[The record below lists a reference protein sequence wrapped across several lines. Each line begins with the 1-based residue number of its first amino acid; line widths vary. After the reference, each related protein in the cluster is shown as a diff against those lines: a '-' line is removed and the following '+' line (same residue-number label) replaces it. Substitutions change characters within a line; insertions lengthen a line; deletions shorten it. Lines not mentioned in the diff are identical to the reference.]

1 MPRPKLGEL
10 LVELGY
16 LTQDQ
21 LEVALEEQARTGDLL
36 GQVLLRRGYLRE
48 EDLFRALADQQ
59 KAPLVRIRELEP
71 DPKALALLDPR
82 FAREKRVLPFKLE
95 GNRLHVAM
103 AHPSDL
109 ALLDELRFRTG
120 REIVPYQA
128 PDREI
133 LEALDRLLAEQ
144 ARPQREVEGEA
155 RAPVAE
161 MDLALE
167 GLPAVRLAQAL
178 LERAIA
184 LSASDLHLDPAE
196 TYLGV
201 RARVDGVVQE
211 LERLPKD
218 LEAPLAARYKVLAG
232 MDIAERRRP
241 QDGHFTFSFEGRRY
255 EVRVASVGTLY
266 GEKLTLRIIYPT
278 GVRLGLSEL
287 GMLPEE
293 LALFQRL
300 LLRPYG
306 ILLVTGPT
314 GSGKT
319 TTLYAAIERIYTREK
334 TFVTIEDPVEFP
346 LEGVVQIPIQPKIG
360 LTFAEALKSVLRLDP
375 DVILVGEVRD
385 SETLDTALR
394 AALTGHL
401 VLATLH
407 ANDAIAAVTR
417 LVEMGAEPH
426 LVASTL
432 IGTVAQRLVRRVCP
446 QCAKPAPLSE
456 EARLFFNVA
465 PEGLTGEEVPEE
477 EMRGEGC
484 PYCRGTGYRG
494 RVGLYEVYAPDRE
507 ALSHLSQGAREEAL
521 RRLAKERG
529 HRDLRRVGLLQV
541 KAGVTTGSELLRVL
555 GVWE

>member
-1 MPRPKLGEL
+1 MARPKLGEL
-10 LVELGY
+10 LLDLGY
-16 LTQDQ
+16 ITEDQ
-21 LEVALEEQARTGDLL
+21 LKAALEEQKRTGDLL
-36 GQVLLRRGYLRE
+36 GQILLRRGYIRE
-48 EDLFRALADQQ
+48 EDLVRALADQQ
-59 KAPLVRIRELEP
+59 RAPLIHPAQTPL
-71 DPKALALLDPR
+71 DSQALRLLDPR
-82 FAREKRVLPFKLE
+82 FAREKRVLPFKVE

-120 REIVPYQA
+120 KEIVPYLA

-133 LEALDRLLAEQ
+133 LEVLDRLLAEE
-144 ARPQREVEGEA
+144 ARPREEA
-155 RAPVAE
+155 RAREEAE
-161 MDLALE
+161 AVDLTLE
-167 GLPAVRLAQAL
+167 AMPAVRLAQAL

-184 LSASDLHLDPAE
+184 LSASDLHLDPQE
-196 TYLGV
+196 THLQV
-201 RARVDGVVQE
+201 RARIDGVMQD

-255 EVRVASVGTLY
+255 EVRVASVGTLH

-278 GVRLGLSEL
+278 GVRLGLTEL

-293 LALFQRL
+293 LDRFQKL
-300 LLRPYG
+300 LKRPHG
-306 ILLVTGPT
+306 ILFVTGPT

-319 TTLYAAIERIYTREK
+319 TTLYAALEQLYTKEK

-346 LEGVVQIPIQPKIG
+346 LEGVVQIPVQPKIG
-360 LTFAEALKSVLRLDP
+360 LTFAEALRTVLRLDP

-385 SETLDTALR
+385 AETLDTALR

-407 ANDAIAAVTR
+407 ANDAVAALTR
-417 LVEMGAEPH
+417 LVEMGAERP
-426 LVASTL
+426 LLAATL

-446 QCAKPAPLSE
+446 QCAKPMPVPE
-456 EARLFFNVA
+456 EARLYLGERA
-465 PEGLTGEEVPEE
+465 PEVEK
-477 EMRGEGC
+477 RGVGC

-494 RVGLYEVYAPDRE
+494 RIGVYEVYAPDRE
-507 ALSHLSQGAREEAL
+507 ALSRFAQGAGEEAL
-521 RRLAKERG
+521 RERARALG
-529 HRDLRRVGLLQV
+529 HRDLWEVGLLQV
-541 KAGVTTGSELLRVL
+541 RAGMTTTGELLRVL
-555 GVWE
+555 GLWE

>member
-1 MPRPKLGEL
+1 MARPRLGEL
-10 LVELGY
+10 LLDLGY
-16 LTQDQ
+16 ITEDQ
-21 LEVALEEQARTGDLL
+21 LKAALEEQERTGDLL
-36 GQVLLRRGYLRE
+36 GQILLRRGYIKE
-48 EDLFRALADQQ
+48 QDLVRALADQHR
-59 KAPLVRIRELEP
+59 APLIHPAQTPL
-71 DPKALALLDPR
+71 DPQALRLLDPR
-82 FAREKRVLPFKLE
+82 FAREKRVLPFKVE

-120 REIVPYQA
+120 KEIVPYLA

-133 LEALDRLLAEQ
+133 LEVLDRLLAEEVRPREEGR
-144 ARPQREVEGEA
+144 AREEA
-155 RAPVAE
+155 EAV
-161 MDLALE
+161 DLTLE
-167 GLPAVRLAQAL
+167 AMPAVRLAQAL

-184 LSASDLHLDPAE
+184 LSASDLHLDPQE
-196 TYLGV
+196 THLQV
-201 RARVDGVVQE
+201 RARIDGVMQD

-255 EVRVASVGTLY
+255 EVRVASVGTLH

-278 GVRLGLSEL
+278 GVRLGLTEL

-293 LALFQRL
+293 LDRFQKL
-300 LLRPYG
+300 LKRPYG
-306 ILLVTGPT
+306 ILFVTGPT

-319 TTLYAAIERIYTREK
+319 TTLYAALEQLYTKEK

-346 LEGVVQIPIQPKIG
+346 LEGVVQIPVQPKIG
-360 LTFAEALKSVLRLDP
+360 LTFAEALRTVLRLDP

-385 SETLDTALR
+385 AETLDTALR

-407 ANDAIAAVTR
+407 ANDAIAALTR
-417 LVEMGAEPH
+417 LLEMGAERP
-426 LVASTL
+426 LLAATL

-446 QCAKPAPLSE
+446 QCAKPMPVPE
-456 EARLFFNVA
+456 EARLYLGEWA
-465 PEGLTGEEVPEE
+465 PEVEK
-477 EMRGEGC
+477 RGVGC

-494 RVGLYEVYAPDRE
+494 RIGVYEVYAPDRE
-507 ALSHLSQGAREEAL
+507 ALSRFAQGAGEEAL
-521 RRLAKERG
+521 RERARALG
-529 HRDLRRVGLLQV
+529 HRDLWEVGLLQV
-541 KAGVTTGSELLRVL
+541 RAGMTTTGELLRVL
-555 GVWE
+555 GLWE

>member
-1 MPRPKLGEL
+1 MPRPRLGEL
-10 LVELGY
+10 LLRLGY
-16 LTQDQ
+16 LT
-21 LEVALEEQARTGDLL
+21 EEQLQAALQEQERTGDLL
-36 GQVLLRRGYLRE
+36 GQILLRRGYVRE
-48 EDLFRALADQQ
+48 EDLVRALADQQ
-59 KAPLVRIRELEP
+59 KAPLVRVAELTP

-82 FAREKRVLPFKLE
+82 LARERRVLPFRLE

-109 ALLDELRFRTG
+109 ALLDELRFLTG
-120 REIVPYQA
+120 KEIVPYLA

-133 LEALDRLLAEQ
+133 LEALDRLLAE
-144 ARPQREVEGEA
+144 ASRPKQPEA
-155 RAPVAE
+155 EPSSAAE
-161 MDLALE
+161 LDLTL
-167 GLPAVRLAQAL
+167 GVSPAVRLAQAL

-184 LSASDLHLDPAE
+184 LSASDLHLDPEE
-196 TYLGV
+196 THLLV

-211 LERLPKD
+211 LERLAKD

-241 QDGHFTFSFEGRRY
+241 QDGHFTFAFEGRRY
-255 EVRVASVGTLY
+255 EVRVASVGTLH

-278 GVRLGLSEL
+278 GVRLGLPEL

-293 LALFQRL
+293 LARFQKL

-306 ILLVTGPT
+306 ILFVTGPT

-319 TTLYAAIERIYTREK
+319 TTLYAALEQLYTKEK

-346 LEGVVQIPIQPKIG
+346 LEGVVQIPVQPKIG

-385 SETLDTALR
+385 GDTLDTALR

-417 LVEMGAEPH
+417 LLEMGAERH
-426 LVASTL
+426 LLASTL

-446 QCAKPAPLSE
+446 QCARPRPVSE
-456 EARLFFNVA
+456 EARLFFGEEA
-465 PEGLTGEEVPEE
+465 PEKELV
-477 EMRGEGC
+477 GEGC

-494 RVGLYEVYAPDRE
+494 RVGIYEVYAPDRE
-507 ALSHLSQGAREEAL
+507 ALYRLGQVAGEEEL
-521 RRLAKERG
+521 RQLAELKG
-529 HRDLRRVGLLQV
+529 HRSLRQVGLLQV
-541 KAGVTTGSELLRVL
+541 RAGVTTGHELLRVL
-555 GVWE
+555 GLWE

>member
-1 MPRPKLGEL
+1 MARPKLGEL
-10 LVELGY
+10 LLDLGY
-16 LTQDQ
+16 ITEDQ
-21 LEVALEEQARTGDLL
+21 LKAALEEQERTGDLL
-36 GQVLLRRGYLRE
+36 GQILLRRGYIRE
-48 EDLFRALADQQ
+48 EDLVRALADQQ
-59 KAPLVRIRELEP
+59 RAPLIHPAQTPL
-71 DPKALALLDPR
+71 DPQALRLLDPR
-82 FAREKRVLPFKLE
+82 FAREKRVLPFKVE

-120 REIVPYQA
+120 KEIVPYLA

-133 LEALDRLLAEQ
+133 LEVLDRLLAEE
-144 ARPQREVEGEA
+144 ARPREEA
-155 RAPVAE
+155 RAREEAE
-161 MDLALE
+161 AVDLTLE
-167 GLPAVRLAQAL
+167 AMPAVRLAQAL

-184 LSASDLHLDPAE
+184 LSASDLHLDPQE
-196 TYLGV
+196 THLQV
-201 RARVDGVVQE
+201 RARIDGVMQD

-255 EVRVASVGTLY
+255 EVRVASVGTLH

-278 GVRLGLSEL
+278 GVRLGLTEL

-293 LALFQRL
+293 LDRFQKL
-300 LLRPYG
+300 LKRPHG
-306 ILLVTGPT
+306 ILFVTGPT

-319 TTLYAAIERIYTREK
+319 TTLYAALEQVYTKEK

-346 LEGVVQIPIQPKIG
+346 LEGVVQIPVQPKIG
-360 LTFAEALKSVLRLDP
+360 LTFAEALRTVLRLDP

-385 SETLDTALR
+385 AETLDTALR

-407 ANDAIAAVTR
+407 ANDAVAALTR
-417 LVEMGAEPH
+417 LVEMGAERP
-426 LVASTL
+426 LLAATL

-446 QCAKPAPLSE
+446 QCAKPMPVPE
-456 EARLFFNVA
+456 EARLYLGERA
-465 PEGLTGEEVPEE
+465 PEVEK
-477 EMRGEGC
+477 RGMGC

-494 RVGLYEVYAPDRE
+494 RIGVYEVYAPDRE
-507 ALSHLSQGAREEAL
+507 ALSRFAQGAGEEAL
-521 RRLAKERG
+521 RERARALG
-529 HRDLRRVGLLQV
+529 HRDLWEVGLLQV
-541 KAGVTTGSELLRVL
+541 RAGMTTTGELLRVL
-555 GVWE
+555 GLWE

>member
-1 MPRPKLGEL
+1 MARPRLGEL
-10 LVELGY
+10 LLDLGY
-16 LTQDQ
+16 ITEDQ
-21 LEVALEEQARTGDLL
+21 LKAALEEQERTGDLL
-36 GQVLLRRGYLRE
+36 GQILLRRGYIKE
-48 EDLFRALADQQ
+48 QDLVRALADQHR
-59 KAPLVRIRELEP
+59 APLIHPAQTPL
-71 DPKALALLDPR
+71 DPQALRLLDPR
-82 FAREKRVLPFKLE
+82 FAREKRVLPFKVE

-120 REIVPYQA
+120 KEIVPYLA

-133 LEALDRLLAEQ
+133 LEVLDRLLAEEVRPREEGR
-144 ARPQREVEGEA
+144 AREEA
-155 RAPVAE
+155 EAV
-161 MDLALE
+161 DLTLE
-167 GLPAVRLAQAL
+167 AMPAVRLAQAL

-184 LSASDLHLDPAE
+184 LSASDLHLDPQE
-196 TYLGV
+196 THLQV
-201 RARVDGVVQE
+201 RARIDGVMQD

-255 EVRVASVGTLY
+255 EVRVASVGTLH

-278 GVRLGLSEL
+278 GVRLGLTEL

-293 LALFQRL
+293 LDRFQKL
-300 LLRPYG
+300 LKRPYG
-306 ILLVTGPT
+306 ILFVTGPT

-319 TTLYAAIERIYTREK
+319 TTLYAALEQLYTKEK

-346 LEGVVQIPIQPKIG
+346 LEGVVQIPVQPKIG
-360 LTFAEALKSVLRLDP
+360 LTFAEALRTVLRLDP

-385 SETLDTALR
+385 AETLDTALR

-407 ANDAIAAVTR
+407 ANDAIAALTR
-417 LVEMGAEPH
+417 LLEMGAERP
-426 LVASTL
+426 LLAATL

-446 QCAKPAPLSE
+446 QCAKPMPVPE
-456 EARLFFNVA
+456 EARLYLGERA
-465 PEGLTGEEVPEE
+465 PEVEK
-477 EMRGEGC
+477 RGVGC

-494 RVGLYEVYAPDRE
+494 RIGVYEVYAPDRE
-507 ALSHLSQGAREEAL
+507 ALSRFAQGAGEEAL
-521 RRLAKERG
+521 RERARALG
-529 HRDLRRVGLLQV
+529 HRDLWEVGLLQV
-541 KAGVTTGSELLRVL
+541 RAGMTTTGELLRVL
-555 GVWE
+555 GLWE

>member
-1 MPRPKLGEL
+1 MARPKLGEL
-10 LVELGY
+10 LLDLGY
-16 LTQDQ
+16 ITKDQ
-21 LEVALEEQARTGDLL
+21 LKAALEEQERTGDLL
-36 GQVLLRRGYLRE
+36 GQILLRRGYIRE
-48 EDLFRALADQQ
+48 EDLVRALADQQ
-59 KAPLVRIRELEP
+59 RAPLIHPAQTPL
-71 DPKALALLDPR
+71 DPQALRLLDPR
-82 FAREKRVLPFKLE
+82 FAREKRVLPFKVE

-120 REIVPYQA
+120 KEIVPYLA

-133 LEALDRLLAEQ
+133 LEVLDRLLAEE
-144 ARPQREVEGEA
+144 ARPREEA
-155 RAPVAE
+155 RAREEAE
-161 MDLALE
+161 AVDLTLE
-167 GLPAVRLAQAL
+167 AMPAVRLAQAL

-184 LSASDLHLDPAE
+184 LSASDLHLDPQE
-196 TYLGV
+196 THLQV
-201 RARVDGVVQE
+201 RARIDGVMQD

-255 EVRVASVGTLY
+255 EVRVASVGTLH

-278 GVRLGLSEL
+278 GVRLGLTEL

-293 LALFQRL
+293 LDRFQKL
-300 LLRPYG
+300 LKRPHG
-306 ILLVTGPT
+306 ILFVTGPT

-319 TTLYAAIERIYTREK
+319 TTLYAALEQVYTKEK

-346 LEGVVQIPIQPKIG
+346 LEGVVQIPVQPKIG
-360 LTFAEALKSVLRLDP
+360 LTFAEALRTVLRLDP

-385 SETLDTALR
+385 AETLDTALR

-407 ANDAIAAVTR
+407 ANDAVAALTR
-417 LVEMGAEPH
+417 LVEMGAERP
-426 LVASTL
+426 LLAATL

-446 QCAKPAPLSE
+446 QCAKPMPVPE
-456 EARLFFNVA
+456 EARLYLGERA
-465 PEGLTGEEVPEE
+465 PEVEK
-477 EMRGEGC
+477 RGMGC

-494 RVGLYEVYAPDRE
+494 RIGVYEVYAPDRE
-507 ALSHLSQGAREEAL
+507 ALSRFAQGAGEEAL
-521 RRLAKERG
+521 RERARALG
-529 HRDLRRVGLLQV
+529 HRDLWEVGLLQV
-541 KAGVTTGSELLRVL
+541 RAGMTTTGELLRVL
-555 GVWE
+555 GLWE

>member
-1 MPRPKLGEL
+1 MARPKLGEL
-10 LVELGY
+10 LLDLGY
-16 LTQDQ
+16 ITEDQ
-21 LEVALEEQARTGDLL
+21 LKAALEEQERTGDLL
-36 GQVLLRRGYLRE
+36 GQILLRRGYIKE
-48 EDLFRALADQQ
+48 QDLVRALADQQ
-59 KAPLVRIRELEP
+59 RAPLIHPAQTPL
-71 DPKALALLDPR
+71 DPQALRLLDPR
-82 FAREKRVLPFKLE
+82 FAREKRVLPFKVE

-120 REIVPYQA
+120 KEIVPYLA

-133 LEALDRLLAEQ
+133 LEVLDRLLAEEVRPREEGR
-144 ARPQREVEGEA
+144 AREEA
-155 RAPVAE
+155 EAV
-161 MDLALE
+161 DLTLE
-167 GLPAVRLAQAL
+167 AMPAVRLAQAL

-184 LSASDLHLDPAE
+184 LSASDLHLDPQE
-196 TYLGV
+196 THLQV
-201 RARVDGVVQE
+201 RARIDGVMQD

-255 EVRVASVGTLY
+255 EVRVASVGTLH

-278 GVRLGLSEL
+278 GVRLGLTEL

-293 LALFQRL
+293 LDRFQKL
-300 LLRPYG
+300 LKRPYG
-306 ILLVTGPT
+306 ILFVTGPT

-319 TTLYAAIERIYTREK
+319 TTLYAALEQLYTKEK

-346 LEGVVQIPIQPKIG
+346 LEGVVQIPVQPKIG
-360 LTFAEALKSVLRLDP
+360 LTFAETLRTVLRLDP

-385 SETLDTALR
+385 AETLDTALR

-407 ANDAIAAVTR
+407 ANDAIAALTR
-417 LVEMGAEPH
+417 LLEMGAERP
-426 LVASTL
+426 LLAATL

-446 QCAKPAPLSE
+446 QCAKPMPVPE
-456 EARLFFNVA
+456 EARLYLGEWA
-465 PEGLTGEEVPEE
+465 PEVEK
-477 EMRGEGC
+477 RGVGC

-494 RVGLYEVYAPDRE
+494 RIGVYEVYAPDRE
-507 ALSHLSQGAREEAL
+507 ALSRFAQGAGEEAL
-521 RRLAKERG
+521 RERARALG
-529 HRDLRRVGLLQV
+529 HRDLWEVGLLQV
-541 KAGVTTGSELLRVL
+541 RAGMTTTGELLRVL
-555 GVWE
+555 GLWE

>member
-1 MPRPKLGEL
+1 MARPKLGEL
-10 LVELGY
+10 LLDLGY
-16 LTQDQ
+16 ITEDQ
-21 LEVALEEQARTGDLL
+21 LKAALEEQERTGDLL
-36 GQVLLRRGYLRE
+36 GQILLRRGYIRE
-48 EDLFRALADQQ
+48 EDLVRALADQQ
-59 KAPLVRIRELEP
+59 RAPLIHPAQTPL
-71 DPKALALLDPR
+71 DPQALRLLDPR
-82 FAREKRVLPFKLE
+82 FAREKRVLPFKVE

-120 REIVPYQA
+120 KEIVPYLA

-133 LEALDRLLAEQ
+133 LEVLDRLLAEE
-144 ARPQREVEGEA
+144 ARPREEA
-155 RAPVAE
+155 RAREEAE
-161 MDLALE
+161 AVDLTLE
-167 GLPAVRLAQAL
+167 AMPAVRLAQAL

-184 LSASDLHLDPAE
+184 LSASDLHLDPQE
-196 TYLGV
+196 THLQV
-201 RARVDGVVQE
+201 RARIDGVMQD

-255 EVRVASVGTLY
+255 EVRVASVGTLH

-278 GVRLGLSEL
+278 GVRLGLTEL

-293 LALFQRL
+293 LDRFQKL
-300 LLRPYG
+300 LKRPYG
-306 ILLVTGPT
+306 ILFVTGPT

-319 TTLYAAIERIYTREK
+319 TTLYAALEQLYTKEK

-346 LEGVVQIPIQPKIG
+346 LEGVVQIPVQPKIG
-360 LTFAEALKSVLRLDP
+360 LTFAEALRTVLRLDP

-385 SETLDTALR
+385 AETLDTALR

-407 ANDAIAAVTR
+407 ANDAVAALTR
-417 LVEMGAEPH
+417 LVEMGAERP
-426 LVASTL
+426 LLAATL

-446 QCAKPAPLSE
+446 QCAKPMPVPE
-456 EARLFFNVA
+456 EARLYLGERA
-465 PEGLTGEEVPEE
+465 PEVEK
-477 EMRGEGC
+477 RGMGC

-494 RVGLYEVYAPDRE
+494 RIGVYEVYAPDRE
-507 ALSHLSQGAREEAL
+507 ALSRFAQGAGEEAL
-521 RRLAKERG
+521 RERARALG
-529 HRDLRRVGLLQV
+529 HRDLWEVGLLQV
-541 KAGVTTGSELLRVL
+541 RAGMTTTGELLRVL
-555 GVWE
+555 GLWE

>member
-1 MPRPKLGEL
+1 MARPKLGEL
-10 LVELGY
+10 LLDLGY
-16 LTQDQ
+16 ITEDQ
-21 LEVALEEQARTGDLL
+21 LKAALEEQERTGDLL
-36 GQVLLRRGYLRE
+36 GQILLRRGYIRE
-48 EDLFRALADQQ
+48 EDLVRALADQQ
-59 KAPLVRIRELEP
+59 RAPLIHPAQTPL
-71 DPKALALLDPR
+71 DPQALRLLDPR
-82 FAREKRVLPFKLE
+82 FAREKRVLPFKVE

-120 REIVPYQA
+120 KEIVPYLA

-133 LEALDRLLAEQ
+133 LEVLDRLLAEE
-144 ARPQREVEGEA
+144 ARPREEA
-155 RAPVAE
+155 RAREEAE
-161 MDLALE
+161 AVDLTLE
-167 GLPAVRLAQAL
+167 AMPAVRLAQAL

-184 LSASDLHLDPAE
+184 LSASDLHLDPQE
-196 TYLGV
+196 THLQV
-201 RARVDGVVQE
+201 RARIDGVMQD

-255 EVRVASVGTLY
+255 EVRVASVGTLH

-278 GVRLGLSEL
+278 GVRLGLTEL

-293 LALFQRL
+293 LDRFQKL
-300 LLRPYG
+300 LKRPYG
-306 ILLVTGPT
+306 ILFVTGPT

-319 TTLYAAIERIYTREK
+319 TTLYAALEQLYTKEK

-346 LEGVVQIPIQPKIG
+346 LEGVVQIPVQPKIG
-360 LTFAEALKSVLRLDP
+360 LTFAEALRTVLRLDP

-385 SETLDTALR
+385 AETLDTALR

-407 ANDAIAAVTR
+407 ANDAVAALTR
-417 LVEMGAEPH
+417 LVEMGAERP
-426 LVASTL
+426 LLAATL

-446 QCAKPAPLSE
+446 QCAKPMPVPE
-456 EARLFFNVA
+456 EARLYLGERA
-465 PEGLTGEEVPEE
+465 PEVEK
-477 EMRGEGC
+477 RGVGC

-494 RVGLYEVYAPDRE
+494 RIGVYEVYAPDRE
-507 ALSHLSQGAREEAL
+507 ALSRFAQGAGEEAL
-521 RRLAKERG
+521 RERARALG
-529 HRDLRRVGLLQV
+529 HRDLWEVGLLQV
-541 KAGVTTGSELLRVL
+541 RAGMTTTGELLRVL
-555 GVWE
+555 GLWE

>member
-10 LVELGY
+10 LLRLGY
-16 LTQDQ
+16 LTEEQ
-21 LEVALEEQARTGDLL
+21 LQGALEEQARTGDLL
-36 GQVLLRRGYLRE
+36 GQILLRRGYVRE
-48 EDLFRALADQQ
+48 EDLVRALADQQ
-59 KAPLVRIRELEP
+59 KAPLVRVGELSP

-82 FAREKRVLPFKLE
+82 FAREKRVLPFRVE

-109 ALLDELRFRTG
+109 ALLDELRFLTG
-120 REIVPYQA
+120 KEIQPYLA

-133 LEALDRLLAEQ
+133 LEALDRLLAEE
-144 ARPQREVEGEA
+144 ARPRRAEEA
-155 RAPVAE
+155 QASPPAE
-161 MDLALE
+161 MDLTLE
-167 GLPAVRLAQAL
+167 AMPAVRLAQAL

-184 LSASDLHLDPAE
+184 LLASDLHLDPGE
-196 TYLGV
+196 TQLVV
-201 RARVDGVVQE
+201 RARVDGVMQE

-218 LEAPLAARYKVLAG
+218 LEAPLSARYKVLAG

-241 QDGHFTFSFEGRRY
+241 QDGHFSFAFEGKRY
-255 EVRVASVGTLY
+255 EVRVASVGSLH

-278 GVRLGLSEL
+278 GVRLGLLEL

-300 LLRPYG
+300 IRRPHG
-306 ILLVTGPT
+306 ILFVTGPT

-319 TTLYAAIERIYTREK
+319 TTLYAALEQLYTKDK

-346 LEGVVQIPIQPKIG
+346 LEGVVQIPVQPKIG
-360 LTFAEALKSVLRLDP
+360 LTFAEALRSVLRLDP

-385 SETLDTALR
+385 GETLDTALR

-407 ANDAIAAVTR
+407 ANDALAAVTR
-417 LVEMGAEPH
+417 LLEMGAERH
-426 LVASTL
+426 LLASTL

-446 QCAKPAPLSE
+446 QCARPAPLSE
-456 EARLFFNVA
+456 EARLFFGTEA
-465 PEGLTGEEVPEE
+465 PEE
-477 EMRGEGC
+477 ELRGEGC

-507 ALSHLSQGAREEAL
+507 ALYQLGQGAGEGDLRQLAAL
-521 RRLAKERG
+521 RG
-529 HRDLRRVGLLQV
+529 HRDLRQVGLLQV
-541 KAGVTTGSELLRVL
+541 RAGTTTGEELLRVL
-555 GVWE
+555 GLWE

>member
-1 MPRPKLGEL
+1 MARPKLGEL
-10 LVELGY
+10 LLDLGY
-16 LTQDQ
+16 ITKDQ
-21 LEVALEEQARTGDLL
+21 LKAALEEQERTGDLL
-36 GQVLLRRGYLRE
+36 GQILLRRGYIRE
-48 EDLFRALADQQ
+48 EDLVRALADQQ
-59 KAPLVRIRELEP
+59 RAPLIHPAQTPL
-71 DPKALALLDPR
+71 DPQALRLLDPR
-82 FAREKRVLPFKLE
+82 FAREKRVLPFKVE

-120 REIVPYQA
+120 KEIVPYLA

-133 LEALDRLLAEQ
+133 LEVLDRLLAEE
-144 ARPQREVEGEA
+144 ARPREEA
-155 RAPVAE
+155 RAREEAE
-161 MDLALE
+161 AVDLTLE
-167 GLPAVRLAQAL
+167 AMPAVRLAQAL

-184 LSASDLHLDPAE
+184 LSASDLHLDPQE
-196 TYLGV
+196 THLQV
-201 RARVDGVVQE
+201 RARIDGVMQD

-255 EVRVASVGTLY
+255 EVRVASVGTLH

-278 GVRLGLSEL
+278 GVRLGLTEL

-293 LALFQRL
+293 LDRFQKL
-300 LLRPYG
+300 LKRPYG
-306 ILLVTGPT
+306 ILFVTGPT

-319 TTLYAAIERIYTREK
+319 TTLYAALEQLYTKEK

-346 LEGVVQIPIQPKIG
+346 LEGVVQIPVQPKIG
-360 LTFAEALKSVLRLDP
+360 LTFAEALRTVLRLDP

-385 SETLDTALR
+385 AETLDTALR

-407 ANDAIAAVTR
+407 ANDAVAALTR
-417 LVEMGAEPH
+417 LVEMGAERP
-426 LVASTL
+426 LLAATL

-446 QCAKPAPLSE
+446 QCAKPMPVPE
-456 EARLFFNVA
+456 EARLYLGERA
-465 PEGLTGEEVPEE
+465 PEVEK
-477 EMRGEGC
+477 RGVGC

-494 RVGLYEVYAPDRE
+494 RIGVYEVYAPDRE
-507 ALSHLSQGAREEAL
+507 ALSRFAQGAGEEAL
-521 RRLAKERG
+521 RERARALG
-529 HRDLRRVGLLQV
+529 HRDLWEVGLLQV
-541 KAGVTTGSELLRVL
+541 RAGMTTTGELLRVL
-555 GVWE
+555 GLWE

>member
-1 MPRPKLGEL
+1 MARPRLGEL
-10 LVELGY
+10 LLDLGY
-16 LTQDQ
+16 ITKDQ
-21 LEVALEEQARTGDLL
+21 LKAALEEQERTGDLL
-36 GQVLLRRGYLRE
+36 GQILLRRGYIKE
-48 EDLFRALADQQ
+48 QDLVRALADQQ
-59 KAPLVRIRELEP
+59 RAPLIHPAQTPL
-71 DPKALALLDPR
+71 DPQALRLLDPR
-82 FAREKRVLPFKLE
+82 FAREKRVLPFKVE

-120 REIVPYQA
+120 KEIVPYLA

-133 LEALDRLLAEQ
+133 LEVLDRLLAEE
-144 ARPQREVEGEA
+144 ARPREEA
-155 RAPVAE
+155 RAREEAE
-161 MDLALE
+161 AVDLTLE
-167 GLPAVRLAQAL
+167 AMPAVRLAQAL

-184 LSASDLHLDPAE
+184 LSASDLHLDPQE
-196 TYLGV
+196 THLQV
-201 RARVDGVVQE
+201 RARIDGVMQD

-255 EVRVASVGTLY
+255 EVRVASVGTLH

-278 GVRLGLSEL
+278 GVRLGLTEL

-293 LALFQRL
+293 LDRFQKL
-300 LLRPYG
+300 LKRPYG
-306 ILLVTGPT
+306 ILFVTGPT

-319 TTLYAAIERIYTREK
+319 TTLYAALEQLYTKEK

-346 LEGVVQIPIQPKIG
+346 LEGVVQIPVQPKIG
-360 LTFAEALKSVLRLDP
+360 LTFAETLRTVLRLDP

-385 SETLDTALR
+385 AETLDTALR

-407 ANDAIAAVTR
+407 ANDAIAALTR
-417 LVEMGAEPH
+417 LLEMGAERP
-426 LVASTL
+426 LLAATL

-446 QCAKPAPLSE
+446 QCAKPMPVPE
-456 EARLFFNVA
+456 EARLYLGEWA
-465 PEGLTGEEVPEE
+465 PEVEK
-477 EMRGEGC
+477 RGVGC

-494 RVGLYEVYAPDRE
+494 RIGVYEVYAPDRE
-507 ALSHLSQGAREEAL
+507 ALSRFAQGAGEEAL
-521 RRLAKERG
+521 RERARALG
-529 HRDLRRVGLLQV
+529 HRDLWEVGLLQV
-541 KAGVTTGSELLRVL
+541 RAGMTTTGELLRVL
-555 GVWE
+555 GLWE

>member
-1 MPRPKLGEL
+1 MSRPKLGEL
-10 LVELGY
+10 LLRLGY
-16 LTQDQ
+16 LTEDQ
-21 LEVALEEQARTGDLL
+21 LQAALEEQARTGDLL
-36 GQVLLRRGYLRE
+36 GQVLLRRGYVRE
-48 EDLFRALADQQ
+48 EDLMRALADQQ
-59 KAPLVRIRELEP
+59 KAPLVRVGELAP
-71 DPKALALLDPR
+71 DPAALALLDAR
-82 FAREKRVLPFKLE
+82 FARERRVLPFRLE
-95 GNRLHVAM
+95 GGRLHVAM

-109 ALLDELRFRTG
+109 ALLDELRFLTG
-120 REIVPYQA
+120 KEIVPYLA

-144 ARPQREVEGEA
+144 ARPQREEGPE
-155 RAPVAE
+155 
-161 MDLALE
+161 DLAAELDLTLE
-167 GLPAVRLAQAL
+167 AMPAVRLAQAL

-184 LSASDLHLDPAE
+184 LSASDLHLDPEE
-196 TYLGV
+196 THLAV
-201 RARVDGVVQE
+201 RARVDGVMQE

-218 LEAPLAARYKVLAG
+218 LEAPLTARYKVLAG

-241 QDGHFTFSFEGRRY
+241 QDGHFTFTFEGRRY
-255 EVRVASVGTLY
+255 EVRAASVGTLH

-278 GVRLGLSEL
+278 GVRLGLAQL

-293 LALFQRL
+293 LDRFRRL

-306 ILLVTGPT
+306 ILFVTGPT

-319 TTLYAAIERIYTREK
+319 TTLYAALEQLYTREK

-346 LEGVVQIPIQPKIG
+346 LEGVVQIPVQPKIG

-385 SETLDTALR
+385 TETLDTALR

-417 LVEMGAEPH
+417 LLEMGAERH
-426 LVASTL
+426 LLASTL

-446 QCAKPAPLSE
+446 QCARPAPLSQ
-456 EARLFFNVA
+456 EARLFFAEEA
-465 PEGLTGEEVPEE
+465 PAE

-494 RVGLYEVYAPDRE
+494 RLGLYEVYAPDGESLYR
-507 ALSHLSQGAREEAL
+507 LGQGGTEEEL
-521 RRLAKERG
+521 RRLAALKG

-541 KAGVTTGSELLRVL
+541 RAGVTTGAELLRVL
-555 GVWE
+555 GLWE